1 MILHC
6 DKIPASKLDDS
17 SDNGI
22 DSSVAGARG
31 DKLGRT
37 DLSMAETSTAQQ
49 MLDQEMIARIGRRD
63 QAAFSALYDR
73 LSGPL
78 YSLAMKM
85 LGDPAEAQDAL
96 QEVFLQIWSRAG
108 TYDPEQSSVFSWTVL
123 LTRSRVIDRLRARG
137 RRSRVVVTSTEDAPI
152 AADAS
157 TVESAADTAEKND
170 EAARVRYVLNNLPS
184 EQREAIEMAFF
195 EHLSHHEIAAR
206 LGQPLGTVK
215 ARIRRGLLKL
225 RQRLNTL

>member
-1 MILHC
+1 
-6 DKIPASKLDDS
+6 
-17 SDNGI
+17 
-22 DSSVAGARG
+22 
-31 DKLGRT
+31 
-37 DLSMAETSTAQQ
+37 MAETSSAQQ

-63 QAAFSALYDR
+63 QSAFSALYDR

-96 QEVFLQIWSRAG
+96 QDVFLQIWSRAG

-123 LTRSRVIDRLRARG
+123 LTRSRVIDRMRARG
-137 RRSRVVVTSTEDAPI
+137 RRSRVVVASTEDAPT

-157 TVESAADTAEKND
+157 TVESAADTAEKNE
-170 EAARVRYVLNNLPS
+170 EAVRVRYVLNNLPS
-184 EQREAIEMAFF
+184 EQREAIELAFF

-225 RQRLNTL
+225 RERLNNL

>member
-1 MILHC
+1 
-6 DKIPASKLDDS
+6 
-17 SDNGI
+17 
-22 DSSVAGARG
+22 
-31 DKLGRT
+31 
-37 DLSMAETSTAQQ
+37 MAETSTAQQ

-63 QAAFSALYDR
+63 QSAFSALYDR

-123 LTRSRVIDRLRARG
+123 LTRSRVIDRLRARD
-137 RRSRVVVTSTEDAPI
+137 RRLRVVVESTAEDKVAE
-152 AADAS
+152 ATDAS
-157 TVESAADTAEKND
+157 TVESAADTATKKD
-170 EAARVRYVLNNLPS
+170 EAAHVRSLLNNLP
-184 EQREAIEMAFF
+184 EDQRQAIELAFF
-195 EHLSHHEIAAR
+195 GHRTHHEIAAQ

-225 RQRLNTL
+225 REQFRT

>member
-1 MILHC
+1 
-6 DKIPASKLDDS
+6 
-17 SDNGI
+17 
-22 DSSVAGARG
+22 
-31 DKLGRT
+31 
-37 DLSMAETSTAQQ
+37 MAKTSTAQQ

-63 QAAFSALYDR
+63 QSAFSALYDR

-78 YSLAMKM
+78 FSLAMKM

-123 LTRSRVIDRLRARG
+123 LTRSRVIDRLRARD
-137 RRSRVVVTSTEDAPI
+137 RRLRVVVESTAENKVAE
-152 AADAS
+152 ATDAS
-157 TVESAADTAEKND
+157 TVESAADTATKKD
-170 EAARVRYVLNNLPS
+170 EAAHVRSLLNNLP
-184 EQREAIEMAFF
+184 EDQRQAIELAFF
-195 EHLSHHEIAAR
+195 GHRTHHEIAAQ

-225 RQRLNTL
+225 REQFRT